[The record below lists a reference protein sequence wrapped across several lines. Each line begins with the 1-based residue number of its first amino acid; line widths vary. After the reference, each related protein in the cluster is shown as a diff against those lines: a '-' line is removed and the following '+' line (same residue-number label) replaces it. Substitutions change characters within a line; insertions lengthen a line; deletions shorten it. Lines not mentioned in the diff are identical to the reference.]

1 MPSISLKEQSE
12 PLLATTTQTERTVK
26 GVTLQKSQLKGLCTT
41 DISVFNLNPESYHRV
56 AGHLTERKGGP
67 RRDKNISL
75 SLDKAG
81 GRAHV

>member
-1 MPSISLKEQSE
+1 MSLKEQTE
-12 PLLATTTQTERTVK
+12 PLLATTAQ
-26 GVTLQKSQLKGLCTT
+26 GVTLQKSQLKSLFTT
-41 DISVFNLNPESYHRV
+41 DVSVFSLNPESYHRV
-56 AGHLTERKGGP
+56 AEHLTERKGGP